1 MGKVYC
7 LDRTPWLGPN
17 PVWQSNLILSSSSR
31 FHSSGFCNS
40 DEFCSKSNCV
50 LWEMNLCHFLLF
62 YFFKSVLEFF
72 RLVDECRGIFLF
84 HWYHP
89 IRELL
94 IYIYIFII
102 HYLYKR
108 VTDEQDPAALGLIRC
123 LTIFQSWSVFPN
135 MFART
140 FSLYL
145 HPLCVEGKCKPFSFI
160 LNSWECFVKQFK
172 CPRGFLLLIF
182 LETESPILPIE
193 EERKPH
199 RNPTTQVWFR
209 TWN

>member
-94 IYIYIFII
+94 IYIYFYNPLPLQKSHGWARSSCTWAHQMSNDFSKLECIPKHVCTNIFP
-102 HYLYKR
+102 LF
-108 VTDEQDPAALGLIRC
+108 T
-123 LTIFQSWSVFPN
+123 
-135 MFART
+135 
-140 FSLYL
+140 SLV
-145 HPLCVEGKCKPFSFI
+145 CWREMQAFFI
-160 LNSWECFVKQFK
+160 Y
-172 CPRGFLLLIF
+172 
-182 LETESPILPIE
+182 T
-193 EERKPH
+193 
-199 RNPTTQVWFR
+199 
-209 TWN
+209 